1 MEPEVAKTVVQPW
14 LVFAVISAAEAVVI
28 VVCLY
33 AISFKNKHI
42 QKARLQRDRAIRAA
56 KKAKTALETAGMSDE
71 DLAKDI
77 DEAVK
82 RLISLDRDPVFSRG
96 DYLIHLTGVSGSMVI
111 LGRQA
116 LLEGRCGRGGWK
128 SHRHATESPARR

>member
-1 MEPEVAKTVVQPW
+1 MEPEVAKTIVQPW

-56 KKAKTALETAGMSDE
+56 KKAKTALESAGMSDE

-77 DEAVK
+77 DEMVNEA
-82 RLISLDRDPVFSRG
+82 
-96 DYLIHLTGVSGSMVI
+96 TGTDDNIDVTV
-111 LGRQA
+111 LG
-116 LLEGRCGRGGWK
+116 GGG
-128 SHRHATESPARR
+128 TGGGG